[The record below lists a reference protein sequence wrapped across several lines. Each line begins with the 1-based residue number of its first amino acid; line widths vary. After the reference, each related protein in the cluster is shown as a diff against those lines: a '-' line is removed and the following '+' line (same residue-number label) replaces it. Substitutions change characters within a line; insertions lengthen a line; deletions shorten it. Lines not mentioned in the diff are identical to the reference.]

1 MAANNSIALTKRIV
15 IIPSKTITKEDFIK
29 KIVEITEGILL
40 YLKNNGCKKLGH
52 LKLIS
57 TTNGEDYL
65 QISVVDT
72 TKKPVIKGML
82 KKTFSKIKLTLNII
96 EFGVSREDIN
106 NKIDEEIKNIQQYFG
121 NL

>member
-96 EFGVSREDIN
+96 EFGVRKEDIN